1 MPSLSQNQQS
11 LQSQQAK
18 KEEYAKTQA
27 ADIVRSII
35 TNTPRHKS
43 KSHIGN
49 IEGLSMKQKRELSK
63 FTLEEY

>member
-11 LQSQQAK
+11 K

-35 TNTPRHKS
+35 TNTPRQKS
-43 KSHIGN
+43 KSHIVN
-49 IEGLSMKQKRELSK
+49 IEGFIIK
-63 FTLEEY
+63 FIFIFIY